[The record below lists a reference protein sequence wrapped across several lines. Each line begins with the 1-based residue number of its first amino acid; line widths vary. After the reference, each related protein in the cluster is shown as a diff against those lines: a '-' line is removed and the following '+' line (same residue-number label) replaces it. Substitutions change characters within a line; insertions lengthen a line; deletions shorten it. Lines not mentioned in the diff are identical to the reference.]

1 MSRIVLN
8 LRRQAGPHDVIFNQ
22 KIDPET
28 RRQLRELLDQ
38 QIRKEKAEQE
48 RKDQVALK
56 PSHPVLFHQRIRFRQ
71 KPDKKVFEQ
80 PVRMS
85 RVTVRLVLNDPTAV
99 ARRIA
104 ATTLRTAD
112 LRDYASSELA
122 FLGSGPMDRAMRD
135 HVMKLIEVFRE
146 EGHSGFSA
154 ATASRMFDRLSR
166 FKPIRPLTGADD
178 EWNEVTGATDLPPM
192 LQNRR
197 CPSVFKDQD
206 GAYDLDATVFEDPD
220 GVRYTNGQ
228 SRRPVQFPYEVPDEP
243 VVIRV
248 DHDGRPVQNVA
259 HARQLVAVA
268 RRLVEAA
275 ATTFQ
280 AARSAILDDLQRR
293 GWKVVSGLKIP
304 HATSPH
310 GQLRLWFKAQAV
322 YFTEDLNARSDRNGH
337 AFGHARTISYDLDIR
352 TLTPDEFYAYLK
364 RAFPEALKFDT

>member
-8 LRRQAGPHDVIFNQ
+8 LRPRRAGPNNVIFNQ

-28 RRQLRELLDQ
+28 RELLDQ
-38 QIRKEKAEQE
+38 QIRKEKEERERKEQE
-48 RKDQVALK
+48 ALK
-56 PSHPVLFHQRIRFRQ
+56 PSHPVLFRERIRFRQ
-71 KPDKKVFEQ
+71 KPDKKVYEQ
-80 PVRMS
+80 PIQVGEAVRQAC
-85 RVTVRLVLNDPTAV
+85 TA
-99 ARRIA
+99 R
-104 ATTLRTAD
+104 TRTAD
-112 LRDYASSELA
+112 LRDFAASELSA
-122 FLGSGPMDRAMRD
+122 LGSDPMDRAMRD
-135 HVMKLIEVFRE
+135 HVMQLIEVFRA

-178 EWNEVTGATDLPPM
+178 EWNAIAADMVGRPGLF
-192 LQNRR
+192 QNRR
-197 CPSVFKDQD
+197 CPSVFKDET
-206 GAYDLDATVFEDPD
+206 GAYDIDATVCEDPD
-220 GVRYTNGQ
+220 GVRYTNRQ
-228 SRRPVQFPYEVPDEP
+228 SRRPVQFPYEVPDGP

-248 DHDGRPVQNVA
+248 DRDGRPVANVA

-268 RRLVEAA
+268 RRLLGA

-322 YFTEDLNARSDRNGH
+322 YFTEDLSARSDRNGH
-337 AFGHARTISYDLDIR
+337 TFGHARTISYDLDIR

-364 RAFPEALKFDT
+364 RAFPEALKFETRDDG